1 MSHLI
6 VKVCHQGEIKRVAV
20 NLAIPLDE
28 LRIKL
33 ATLFNQPTGT
43 PVVLKYL
50 DDENDLITL
59 SQEEELQE
67 AVRLAQKNNLVLRV
81 HMFLPNQPLPAAD
94 FKVARTSRAD
104 VPSLLSSQLPVLTN
118 SIATTAL
125 SASSSSVSS
134 APAAASSAPVL
145 SVIVVERH
153 YLPVSQI
160 GQRTAAISTETSAL
174 VEKNAAEVSSKT
186 AHMSDVTSQTVTDV
200 ARKTQANVELL
211 SKPSSQVTN
220 AADLTVGTCESVS
233 EATSAKVSAL
243 ADVIAVQMAKQA
255 EHASQANAQNAAQ
268 NAELSR
274 HWAVIAS
281 DTASRVDEL
290 SAALVQR
297 LLSL

>member
-20 NLAIPLDE
+20 SLAIPLDE

-33 ATLFNQPTGT
+33 ATLFNLPTGT

-81 HMFLPNQPLPAAD
+81 HMFLPNQAVPVAD
-94 FKVARTSRAD
+94 FKVTRASRAD
-104 VPSLLSSQLPVLTN
+104 VPALLSSQLPVLTN
-118 SIATTAL
+118 SIPASTAL
-125 SASSSSVSS
+125 SVSSVP
-134 APAAASSAPVL
+134 APAAAASAVPSAPVL

-153 YLPVSQI
+153 YLPNSLI
-160 GQRTAAISTETSAL
+160 GQRTAAISTETTAL
-174 VEKNAAEVSSKT
+174 VEKNAADVASKT
-186 AHMSDVTSQTVTDV
+186 ALVSDITAQAVDDV
-200 ARKTQANVELL
+200 ARKTQANVELMAQSQA
-211 SKPSSQVTN
+211 SK
-220 AADLTVGTCESVS
+220 AAEQTAGTCESVS
-233 EATSAKVSAL
+233 QNTSAKVSAL
-243 ADVIAVQMAKQA
+243 ADIVAVQMAKQA
-255 EHASQANAQNAAQ
+255 ESASRANAN
-268 NAELSR
+268 NAELDR

-281 DTASRVDEL
+281 DTAARVDEL